1 MRQLRDL
8 RARGRRRDRRAATAF
23 LMLALSM
30 VVAQAASGANGEV
43 LKAVRDRGTLNCG
56 VSEGLYGF
64 SARDNNG
71 NWSGFDVDLCR
82 AIAAAIFNDISKVAY
97 FPLEAGRRFEALQSG
112 SIDVLSRNTTWTMS
126 REVELGLVFAATNFY
141 DGQGFIARRPMNKHT
156 ALTR

>member
-8 RARGRRRDRRAATAF
+8 RARGRRSDRRSATAF

-30 VVAQAASGANGEV
+30 VAAQAASGANGEL

-82 AIAAAIFNDISKVAY
+82 SIAAAIFNDTSKVAY
-97 FPLEAGRRFEALQSG
+97 FPLDASRRFEALQSG
-112 SIDVLSRNTTWTMS
+112 RIGPLSANPP
-126 REVELGLVFAATNFY
+126 
-141 DGQGFIARRPMNKHT
+141 RPT
-156 ALTR
+156 PA

>member
-8 RARGRRRDRRAATAF
+8 RARGRRSDRRSATGF
-23 LMLALSM
+23 LSLALSM
-30 VVAQAASGANGEV
+30 VAAQAASAANGEV

-82 AIAAAIFNDISKVAY
+82 AIAAAIFNDTSKVAY
-97 FPLEAGRRFEALQSG
+97 FPLDDGLRVEALRFA
-112 SIDVLSRNTTWTMS
+112 RND
-126 REVELGLVFAATNFY
+126 E
-141 DGQGFIARRPMNKHT
+141 
-156 ALTR
+156 